1 MLYILA
7 LASFALALLLG
18 TLDFVG
24 VAPGAGG
31 TVGLVLL
38 LAIVLLAAQGLL
50 NYSHT
55 YHRHH
60 HAHH

>member
-7 LASFALALLLG
+7 LASFAFALLLG

-38 LAIVLLAAQGLL
+38 LAIALLAAKGLI

-55 YHRHH
+55 LHRH

>member
-7 LASFALALLLG
+7 LASFAAALLLG

-38 LAIVLLAAQGLL
+38 LALTLLGAQALV

-60 HAHH
+60 AHR